1 VPPVREERRA
11 AAIPGDEM
19 YAYVGAFVDAL
30 VRAGI
35 AHLCLCPGSRSTPL
49 AVSAA
54 RHPGLRVWT
63 LIDERSTG
71 FFGLGLAKAL
81 RAPVVLLSTSGTA
94 AANFLPAVVEARYG
108 RVPLVVLTADRP
120 HELRDRGAN
129 QTIDQVKLY
138 GSHVKW
144 FVDAALPE
152 ATDAMLRYVRSLAA
166 QAVATAQD
174 GAPGPV
180 HLNFPL
186 REPLVPSRS
195 SGAGSGADGHALG
208 THSDRAASVPYTAV
222 SRSLLAPDP
231 GLVETL
237 ARDLTRARRGLIVCG
252 PQDDPALPES
262 AAALAAALRFP
273 ILADPLSQA
282 RCGPHDRA
290 LVIDTYDAILRVD
303 ALAAALAPDV
313 VLRVG
318 GVPASRPLSQYLDR
332 QDRARHLVVDG
343 GGGWSDPASRATD
356 MIRADPRLLCQGLV
370 AAVGQPA
377 GDTAHPVGA
386 DGHHEWL
393 GLWQRLATRAR
404 AAMRQRLDAISEPF
418 EGKVFAELSTLLPD
432 GATLV
437 VGNSMPVRD
446 LDAFLP
452 GSARAVRFLGNRGAS
467 GIDGLVSTSLGAAA
481 AEAGPVVAVLGDLAF
496 YHDQTGLLA
505 AKLHALRATIVL
517 LNNDGGGIFSFMPQA
532 DFPEHFEA
540 LFGTPHGLDFSHAA
554 RLYGAEFARPED
566 WPAFH
571 ADVRRGLAGRG
582 LTIVEVRTDR
592 ARNVV
597 LHREIWSA
605 VEAALAQEPLP
616 VMR

>member
-1 VPPVREERRA
+1 MPPVREERRA
-11 AAIPGDEM
+11 AAIPDDET
-19 YAYVGAFVDAL
+19 YTYIGAFVDEL

-35 AHLCLCPGSRSTPL
+35 GHLCLCPGSRSTPL

-81 RAPVVLLSTSGTA
+81 RAPVALLSTSGTA

-138 GSHVKW
+138 GAHVKW

-152 ATDAMLRYVRSLAA
+152 ATDAMLRYARSLAA
-166 QAVATAQD
+166 QAVATAEE
-174 GAPGPV
+174 GTPGPV

-186 REPLVPSRS
+186 REPLVPTRS
-195 SGAGSGADGHALG
+195 AGASAPRE
-208 THSDRAASVPYTAV
+208 SRAADFGGRDGGTPYTIV
-222 SRSLLAPDP
+222 SRALRTPDP
-231 GLVETL
+231 TVVRSL
-237 ARDLTRARRGLIVCG
+237 AHDLTRAGRGLIVCG

-273 ILADPLSQA
+273 ILADPLSQT

-290 LVIDTYDAILRVD
+290 LIIDTYDAVLRID
-303 ALAAALAPDV
+303 ALAASLAPDV

-318 GVPASRPLSQYLDR
+318 GVPASRPLLQYLDR
-332 QDRARHLVVDG
+332 HDRARHIVVEG
-343 GGGWSDPASRATD
+343 GDGWSDPTRRATD
-356 MIRADPRLLCQGLV
+356 MIRGDPRLLCQGLV
-370 AAVGQPA
+370 AAIGQPA

-386 DGHHEWL
+386 DGRHEWL
-393 GLWQRLATRAR
+393 DLWRRLAARAR
-404 AAMRQRLDAISEPF
+404 AAIRQGLDAINEPF

-452 GSARAVRFLGNRGAS
+452 GSARAIRFLGNRGAS

-505 AKLHALRATIVL
+505 AKLHALRATIIL

-571 ADVRRGLAGRG
+571 DDVRRGLAGRG

-597 LHREIWSA
+597 LHRKIWSA
-605 VEAALAQEPLP
+605 VEAALADEPLP